1 MVDSRFSTL
10 IGVGILILVGCDWGH
25 SVQFQVRPSPADQI
39 FAAALEAAARKA
51 ALTNFDRGPHGDC
64 PLGAFL
70 EANSPTPAQAI
81 WLCAGRTAD
90 VSVADLREFNRG
102 TPWRPDASFL
112 SAQDA
117 IASHLR
123 EQFGDRV
130 DVLTGSDGRL
140 TITPRATP

>member
-10 IGVGILILVGCDWGH
+10 IGVGILILAGCDWGH
-25 SVQFQVRPSPADQI
+25 SVQFQVRPSPADQT

-51 ALTNFDRGPHGDC
+51 ALTTFDRARHGDC
-64 PLGAFL
+64 PLGAFI
-70 EANSPTPAQAI
+70 EADSPTLAQAI
-81 WLCAGRTAD
+81 WLCAGRADD

-102 TPWRPDASFL
+102 TPWRPDASFVN
-112 SAQDA
+112 AQEA

-123 EQFGDRV
+123 EQFGDHV
-130 DVLTGSDGRL
+130 NVLTGSDGRL